1 MKILQEKTTFTGA
14 LLRNLLDLWSTC
26 KQLPLTDEFT
36 QNIT

>member
-14 LLRNLLDLWSTC
+14 LLRNLGEAVKN